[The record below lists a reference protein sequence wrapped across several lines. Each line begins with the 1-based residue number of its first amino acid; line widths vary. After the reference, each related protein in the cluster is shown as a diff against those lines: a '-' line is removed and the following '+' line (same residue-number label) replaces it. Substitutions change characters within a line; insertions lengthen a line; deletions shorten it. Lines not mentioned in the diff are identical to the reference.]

1 MTKTTLTL
9 VRLGS
14 AWRLTQLE
22 PQGPYAE
29 LGVMHSRTP
38 V

>member
-22 PQGPYAE
+22 PVGPFAE
-29 LGVMHSRTP
+29 LGFMRSRTP
-38 V
+38 I